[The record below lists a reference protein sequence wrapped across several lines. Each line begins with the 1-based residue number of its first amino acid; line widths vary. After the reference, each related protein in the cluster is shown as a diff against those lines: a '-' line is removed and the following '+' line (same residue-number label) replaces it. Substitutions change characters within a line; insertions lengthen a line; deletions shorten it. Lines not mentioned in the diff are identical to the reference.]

1 MFTQWFQEGGQNW
14 LVLVYYQNGGGVQK
28 IFAKPLKTVQV
39 PLPIGCLLFN
49 LQRSALLFLWPPPQK
64 NVGELIPKRFQ

>member
-14 LVLVYYQNGGGVQK
+14 LVLVYYQNGGSVQK

-39 PLPIGCLLFN
+39 PLPIGCLIFN
-49 LQRSALLFLWPPPQK
+49 LQRSALLFLWPPPKK
-64 NVGELIPKRFQ
+64 NFGELIPKRSQ